1 MTMAAVLPAS
11 AETQGAADGAPSL
24 HGVLPWRE
32 THRSGLKILLV
43 SPRNEERWTVPAGP
57 PVGDRAPFMSAAL
70 HAFEEA
76 GIIGEIDTLPLDDY
90 PCADSAGDGGASQR
104 RVRLFAMKVR
114 GTLSQWKR
122 QDERRRRWFS
132 PQEAAERTG
141 DAGLCEPIRILT
153 ERWRPAS
160 VLP

>member
-1 MTMAAVLPAS
+1 MTMAAILPAS
-11 AETQGAADGAPSL
+11 AALRDAAIGAPSF

-32 THRSGLKILLV
+32 TRRSGLKILLV
-43 SPRNEERWTVPAGP
+43 SPRDEERWTVPAGP
-57 PVGDRAPFMSAAL
+57 PARDRAPFMSAAL

-90 PCADSAGDGGASQR
+90 PCTNSAGDGDAPER

-132 PQEAAERTG
+132 PQEAAER
-141 DAGLCEPIRILT
+141 AGNAALCEPIRILT

-160 VLP
+160 VAP